1 MQTSPATP
9 TEVIESLDVGDHRN
23 LSRLS
28 VRALLGFALMGFRF
42 VTRRTYSVRPMGA
55 PEIVHVIANPVA
67 HGAALSSAVSDS
79 LSGMKVARIADA
91 RLADPTIGVD
101 FDAAGL
107 SPRSMSAILSRGH
120 LARAIRLRTS
130 TPRSAVRSLST
141 SWLYSEYLFVA
152 QAVRYFVAED
162 VLATIPDSTTVLT
175 DFDRHAYA
183 RPWVVA
189 AKRRGLP
196 TVTMMHGSPNARYYV
211 PVLADTALVWGQAQ
225 VEWLSRHSPDT
236 VARTIGRPELEAG
249 ITDTTPLK
257 RAIVCHSAEDLTS
270 GEANRMASA
279 ISMIQ
284 ARGIRV
290 SLRLHPSATSGA
302 GATWSPVQNIADET
316 IMSRG
321 SFVASLAPGDG
332 VVVVTSTSAVEA
344 LTTGYRVLVL
354 ADAERD
360 LPSDLEAMRSLPSNT
375 VETFLNDHEIEHSFR
390 EGIVAHTGEEAR
402 RKLKSV
408 LAQQGV
414 SLRRVE

>member
-1 MQTSPATP
+1 MQPSPATP

-23 LSRLS
+23 LSRLP
-28 VRALLGFALMGFRF
+28 VRALLGFTLMGYRY
-42 VTRRTYSVRPMGA
+42 VTRGTYSVRPMGA

-107 SPRSMSAILSRGH
+107 SPRSMSAILSRSH

-152 QAVRYFVAED
+152 QAVRYFIAED
-162 VLATIPDSTTVLT
+162 VLATVPDSTTVLT

-196 TVTMMHGSPNARYYV
+196 TATMMHGSPNRRNYL

-225 VEWLSRHSPDT
+225 AEWLNRYSPDT

-249 ITDTTPLK
+249 TTDSTPLK
-257 RAIVCHSAEDLTS
+257 RAIICHSAEDLTP
-270 GEANRMASA
+270 GEADRMTSA
-279 ISMIQ
+279 ISTIQ
-284 ARGIRV
+284 ARSIKV
-290 SLRLHPSATSGA
+290 TLRLHPSATSGP
-302 GATWSPVQNIADET
+302 GTSWSPVANIADET

-332 VVVVTSTSAVEA
+332 VIAVTSTAAVEA
-344 LTTGYRVLVL
+344 LTAGYRVLIL
-354 ADAERD
+354 ADADRD
-360 LPSDLEAMRSLPSNT
+360 LPSDIEAMRAQPSNT
-375 VETFLNDHEIEHSFR
+375 LETFLNDNESGHGIQ
-390 EGIVAHTGEEAR
+390 EGIVAHTGADAR
-402 RKLKSV
+402 RQLKSV
-408 LAQQGV
+408 LAQQD
-414 SLRRVE
+414 

>member
-1 MQTSPATP
+1 MQPSPATP
-9 TEVIESLDVGDHRN
+9 AEVIESLDVGDHRN
-23 LSRLS
+23 LSRLP

-42 VTRRTYSVRPMGA
+42 VTRRTYSVRPIGV

-91 RLADPTIGVD
+91 RIADPTIGVD

-130 TPRSAVRSLST
+130 TPYSAVRSLST
-141 SWLYSEYLFVA
+141 SRLYSEYLFLA

-162 VLATIPDSTTVLT
+162 VLATIPDSATVLT
-175 DFDRHAYA
+175 DFDRSAYA

-189 AKRRGLP
+189 SKRRGLP
-196 TVTMMHGSPNARYYV
+196 TATMMHGSPSTRYV

-225 VEWLSRHSPDT
+225 AEWLSRHSPDT

-249 ITDTTPLK
+249 VTDATPLK
-257 RAIVCHSAEDLTS
+257 RVIVCHSAEDLTS
-270 GEANRMASA
+270 GEADRMTSA
-279 ISMIQ
+279 ISMLQ

-302 GATWSPVQNIADET
+302 GASWSPVENIADET

-332 VVVVTSTSAVEA
+332 VLVVTSTAAVEA
-344 LTTGYRVLVL
+344 LTAGYRVLVL

-360 LPSDLEAMRSLPSNT
+360 LPSDIEAMRAQPSNT
-375 VETFLNDHEIEHSFR
+375 VETFLNGHESGHGFR
-390 EGIVAHTGEEAR
+390 EGIVAHTGADAR

-408 LAQQGV
+408 LAQQD
-414 SLRRVE
+414 